1 MYFIALTEDSLTLFN
16 VSRTLVLPNGK
27 MLSESNSAKANF
39 KEWTWNY
46 LRQLPGAQH
55 RQPADFL
62 ALHCKEACIHAD
74 T

>member
-1 MYFIALTEDSLTLFN
+1 MGQCFQDVGLTKWNNAVRKQRPDDTDL
-16 VSRTLVLPNGK
+16 
-27 MLSESNSAKANF
+27 AKANF

-46 LRQLPGAQH
+46 LRQLPDAQH
-55 RQPADFL
+55 MQPTDSL